1 VDSVTGGQQTR
12 SHFFFDVVAQ
22 LFTFY
27 KAYTTNYGKPC
38 NLMAGFHPAH
48 LPLTA
53 KAKLARY
60 AIKSRDRKVNLNLC
74 ADRRAFRGED
84 EQAAHS
90 HVRGVTRIVVFCAI
104 GPAEQDWHQNSKP
117 VEGSTIDGTMH
128 VDFPA
133 CGNSCQHNERTGAVQ
148 AGNSPWDSGRM
159 PSSALRQFLPI
170 RCRSE
175 VSQRGVNIPIRSE

>member
-104 GPAEQDWHQNSKP
+104 GPAKQDWHQNSKP
-117 VEGSTIDGTMH
+117 VEGSSIDRTMH
-128 VDFPA
+128 VD
-133 CGNSCQHNERTGAVQ
+133 
-148 AGNSPWDSGRM
+148 
-159 PSSALRQFLPI
+159 I
-170 RCRSE
+170 RLDATRATITS
-175 VSQRGVNIPIRSE
+175 VPVRYKRVIVRGVAEGCPLRP